1 MRQAREAMQMM
12 RTMVLI
18 DGENLVCRYQDMVRN
33 GDADVA
39 EARRRHGPLN
49 CASG

>member
-1 MRQAREAMQMM
+1 MM

-39 EARRRHGPLN
+39 EARRRHGPSSRQCPRQGESVN
-49 CASG
+49 